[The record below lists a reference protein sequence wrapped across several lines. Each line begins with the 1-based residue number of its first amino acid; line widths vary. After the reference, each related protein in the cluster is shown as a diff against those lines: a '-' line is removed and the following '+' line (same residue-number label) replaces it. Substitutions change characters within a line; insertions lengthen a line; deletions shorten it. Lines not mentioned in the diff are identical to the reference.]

1 MQRRIMLAVSLA
13 LALVAGAHAQIAV
26 SAEAINNAIVQLTGP
41 RTGPGGKNFF
51 NVEGNNNGQ
60 YASFGVADFS
70 ASSFGL
76 TLPVADILG
85 LTLVL
90 TEDRANFS
98 TAGGINIWL
107 TEDTTTSIDPSTPP
121 PLVWNASD
129 LPNGLGS
136 QLVPCH
142 YLGSGT
148 YTPTADGTVFS
159 YTLSLTPNAKS
170 YLISQLNSAGS
181 IRIVVSPADNDVA
194 ATYAGYSHSSLAG
207 PTLVIELVPVPE
219 PASITA
225 LAIGVAGI
233 LWRRRRAV

>member
-13 LALVAGAHAQIAV
+13 LALVTGAYAQITV
-26 SAEAINNAIVQLTGP
+26 SAEAINNATVQPAGP
-41 RTGPGGKNFF
+41 RAAPGGKNFF
-51 NVEGNNNGQ
+51 NVEGNNKGQ
-60 YASFGVADFS
+60 FASFGVADFS

-76 TLPVADILG
+76 SLPVADITG
-85 LTLVL
+85 IRLVL
-90 TEDRANFS
+90 TEDRASFS
-98 TAGGINIWL
+98 AAGGVNIWL
-107 TEDTTTSIDPSTPP
+107 SEDTTTSIEPGTPP
-121 PLVWNASD
+121 PLVWDASD

-170 YLISQLNSAGS
+170 YLISQLNSAGA
-181 IRIVVSPADNDVA
+181 IRILVSPADDDVA

-207 PTLVIELVPVPE
+207 PTLELDLVPVPE

-225 LAIGVAGI
+225 LAIGVTGI
-233 LWRRRRAV
+233 LWRKRRAA

>member
-13 LALVAGAHAQIAV
+13 LALVNGAYAQVTV
-26 SAEAINNAIVQLTGP
+26 SAEAVNNATVQPAGP
-41 RTGPGGKNFF
+41 RSGNAGKNFF
-51 NVEGNNNGQ
+51 NVEGNNKGQ

-76 TLPVADILG
+76 SLPVADITG
-85 LTLVL
+85 IRLVL
-90 TEDRANFS
+90 IEDRASFS

-107 TEDTTTSIDPSTPP
+107 SEDTTTDIEPVTS
-121 PLVWNASD
+121 PLAWDASD

-136 QLVPCH
+136 QLVPRH

-170 YLISQLNSAGS
+170 YLISQLNSAGA
-181 IRIVVSPADNDVA
+181 IRIVVSPADDDVA
-194 ATYAGYSHSSLAG
+194 ATYVGYSHSSLAG
-207 PTLVIELVPVPE
+207 PTLELDVVPVPE
-219 PASITA
+219 PASLTA
-225 LAIGVAGI
+225 VAMGVLGI
-233 LWRRRRAV
+233 LWRKRRTA

>member
-13 LALVAGAHAQIAV
+13 LALVNGAYAQVTV
-26 SAEAINNAIVQLTGP
+26 SAEAINNATVQPAGP
-41 RTGPGGKNFF
+41 RSGNRGKNYF
-51 NVEGNNNGQ
+51 NVEGNNNIQ

-90 TEDRANFS
+90 TDAPASFS
-98 TAGGINIWL
+98 AAGGINIWL
-107 TEDTTTSIDPSTPP
+107 SEDTTTDIEPGTS
-121 PLVWNASD
+121 PLAWDASD

-136 QLVPCH
+136 QLLPLH

-181 IRIVVSPADNDVA
+181 IRIVVSPADDDVA
-194 ATYAGYSHSSLAG
+194 ATYAGYSNNSLAG
-207 PTLVIELVPVPE
+207 PTLVIDLVPVPE

>member
-13 LALVAGAHAQIAV
+13 LALVNGAYAQVTV
-26 SAEAINNAIVQLTGP
+26 SAEAINNATVQPTGP
-41 RTGPGGKNFF
+41 RSGSNGKKYF
-51 NVEGNNNGQ
+51 NVEGNNNIQ

-90 TEDRANFS
+90 TDAPTGFS
-98 TAGGINIWL
+98 TAGNINIWL
-107 TEDTTTSIDPSTPP
+107 SEDTTTDIEPVTS
-121 PLVWNASD
+121 PLAWDASD

-136 QLVPCH
+136 QLVPLH

-148 YTPTADGTVFS
+148 YTPTANGTVFS

-181 IRIVVSPADNDVA
+181 IRIVVSPADDDVA
-194 ATYAGYSHSSLAG
+194 ATYAGYSNNSLAG